1 MSPYRKNI
9 KASAICQYAFS
20 DVQKVF
26 EGPYMEV
33 QDSKWREFTGK
44 VPEPRPGSVS
54 SSYQTLQRD
63 LMSRDEQDDFTSH
76 LFSVLQICTGPR
88 ALTHLETFQT
98 MCSPS
103 LEGTR

>member
-1 MSPYRKNI
+1 MSFRKNI

-20 DVQKVF
+20 DVRKAF

-54 SSYQTLQRD
+54 
-63 LMSRDEQDDFTSH
+63 F
-76 LFSVLQICTGPR
+76 IP
-88 ALTHLETFQT
+88 
-98 MCSPS
+98 
-103 LEGTR
+103 